1 MSGAPRTIMVP
12 IARRIV
18 ERLKVGRA
26 EFKRGGGIDR

>member
-1 MSGAPRTIMVP
+1 MVP